1 MCSEVKTLKKIA
13 DDFIKLKHTE
23 IDKLMTHEDKIEFIN
38 SLHTLNTHAAHIL
51 KSTIFEVA

>member
-23 IDKLMTHEDKIEFIN
+23 IDTLMTHEDKITFIN
-38 SLHTLNTHAAHIL
+38 SLQTLNAHAAHIL
-51 KSTIFEVA
+51 KSTIFKVA